1 MVAAG
6 LPDWLAG
13 AVLAGEPGDDW
24 PAAGGDSPACVEPLG
39 EGLVGVLV
47 SADSVDRLELVCEGL
62 NRLDDVL
69 DHVRRDDWL
78 ELRVNEEAVPELV
91 GDVWACEAAEVPR
104 SCRERG
110 QNY

>member
-1 MVAAG
+1 M
-6 LPDWLAG
+6 
-13 AVLAGEPGDDW
+13 LAGEPGDDW
-24 PAAGGDSPACVEPLG
+24 LAAGGDSPACVEPLG

-47 SADSVDRLELVCEGL
+47 SADSVDGGVVLVCDGL

-69 DHVRRDDWL
+69 DHVWRDDWL
-78 ELRVNEEAVPELV
+78 ELRVNEEVVPELV
-91 GDVWACEAAEVPR
+91 GDVWACEAAEEPR